1 MALEWLKPILGDSYT
16 DDIDKKVSE
25 QIGKSFVSKEDFNKV
40 NDSKKTLETQI
51 GEKEKLLGERDTQ
64 LEALKKVDAAGL
76 QAEITKL
83 QEVNKT
89 TKAEYEQKEKELNL
103 KYKFENRLVKEGA
116 VNTTAVAA
124 LYDLSKMSLDG
135 ENLLGFDEQHKTVKE
150 ANKWAFG
157 PLVQPK
163 NSGQELGDPAP
174 GEKTINDEMRDMMFP
189 TK

>member
-1 MALEWLKPILGDSYT
+1 MLEWLKTILGDTYT
-16 DDIDKKVSE
+16 EEIDKKVSE

-40 NDSKKTLETQI
+40 NETKKTLETQI

-76 QAEITKL
+76 QAEITRL

-103 KYKFENRLVKEGA
+103 KYKFENRLIKEGA

-135 ENLLGFDEQHKTVKE
+135 ENLLGFDDQHKAVKE

-157 PLVQPK
+157 TPASQN
-163 NSGQELGDPAP
+163 NSGQEQGGGAG